1 MSNPAMTDITFHF
14 NVPDRLLYCCR
25 LLRKALRAGT
35 PGVAVC
41 GPAPTLTRLDRML
54 WTFDPQE
61 FLPHVMV
68 RAGEGATP
76 RLQRTPVWLVEKAE
90 DGARS
95 PVLLHLGDEP
105 ATGFDSYGRLIEVV
119 STEPGEREAARRRW
133 KHYASR
139 GYSVRGH
146 EAAGAAS

>member
-1 MSNPAMTDITFHF
+1 MTDITFHF

-41 GPAPTLTRLDRML
+41 GPAPTLARLDRML

-68 RAGEGATP
+68 RADEAPMP
-76 RLQRTPVWLVEKAE
+76 RLQRTPVWLVEQAE
-90 DGARS
+90 NGARH
-95 PVLLHLGDEP
+95 PVLLYLGEEP
-105 ATGFDSYGRLIEVV
+105 AIGFESYARLIEVV
-119 STEPGEREAARRRW
+119 SAEAGEREAARYRW
-133 KHYASR
+133 KHYAGR
-139 GYSVRGH
+139 GYAVRGH